1 MLLTDQTDFLPRL
14 ARGKHRSPR
23 RGACFME
30 YVSYLAGER
39 WSDHPACTHPLL
51 AELARQVNDHISDD
65 ARQELVELVPDVIGV
80 TGSDLRIDARIA
92 LRAAQT
98 ALPIACEEWQRVLAV
113 GVLTCEKVL
122 AEVDGRPAA
131 PLRPDSREALAL
143 APGAAAWA
151 RRYGRDG
158 TVSRRV
164 FRRHTAP
171 SIVDYAVCGIAQA
184 AVPDTDRALREL
196 LAATIEECRPPAR
209 RDDQSLTT
217 WSPSAANAAVTLSGQ
232 ITA

>member
-1 MLLTDQTDFLPRL
+1 
-14 ARGKHRSPR
+14 
-23 RGACFME
+23 ME
-30 YVSYLAGER
+30 YASYLAGER

-65 ARQELVELVPDVIGV
+65 GRQELVELIPDVIGV

-98 ALPIACEEWQRVLAV
+98 ALPISPEEWQRVLAV
-113 GVLTCEKVL
+113 AVLTCEQLL
-122 AEVDGRPAA
+122 AELDGRPDA
-131 PLRPDSREALAL
+131 PLSPASLEALAL

-151 RRYGRDG
+151 RRYRRD
-158 TVSRRV
+158 TAVSRRV

-171 SIVDYAVCGIAQA
+171 SIVDYGVCGIAQA
-184 AVPDTDRALREL
+184 CVPDPDRVLREL
-196 LAATIEECRPPAR
+196 LAATIEQCRR
-209 RDDQSLTT
+209 SSDRDDQSVTACV
-217 WSPSAANAAVTLSGQ
+217 PSAANAAGTLSGQ

>member
-1 MLLTDQTDFLPRL
+1 
-14 ARGKHRSPR
+14 
-23 RGACFME
+23 ME
-30 YVSYLAGER
+30 YASYLAGER
-39 WSDHPACTHPLL
+39 WSDHPPCTHPLL
-51 AELARQVNDHISDD
+51 AELARQVNDHVSDK

-80 TGSDLRIDARIA
+80 TGADLHIDARIA

-98 ALPIACEEWQRVLAV
+98 ALPIAPEEWQHVLAV
-113 GVLTCEKVL
+113 AVLTCEQLL
-122 AEVDGRPAA
+122 AELDARPGA
-131 PLRPDSREALAL
+131 PLSVASREALAL

-158 TVSRRV
+158 AVSRRV

-184 AVPDTDRALREL
+184 CVPDADRVLREL
-196 LAATIEECRPPAR
+196 LAATIDECRPGSR
-209 RDDQSLTT
+209 HDDQSVTT
-217 WSPSAANAAVTLSGQ
+217 WSPSAANAAGTLSGQ